1 MRIQIDELASEI
13 ANGLSEYTQDI
24 IQGINEK
31 SEMVSNAAVKK
42 LKQNSPKKTGKY
54 ARSWKLQTEKYHGEP
69 DRHIVYNG
77 KHYWLTHLLEF
88 GHVKASGGRVEAKP
102 HIGPIEEETAEEFV
116 REVEEVIRNGP

>member
-24 IQGINEK
+24 IQGINQK
-31 SEMVSNAAVKK
+31 SEMVSDAAVKK

-69 DRHIVYNG
+69 DSHIIYNG

-88 GHVKASGGRVEAKP
+88 GHAKAGGGRVEARP
-102 HIGPIEEETAEEFV
+102 HIAQVEQEVAEEFV
-116 REVEEVIRNGP
+116 REVEEVIRNAP